1 MSLKYTTYSSY
12 FELDFK
18 SVVATQNAVGY
29 METIADRLK
38 VLKGDESAN
47 AFARRVGIGESLI
60 RKYLNGSMPSLE
72 NAAKISTT
80 CNVPLRWI
88 ATGVGARDES
98 SLEGIGLPAAIADDI
113 SFVPK
118 LELEASAGNGA
129 VTAYDPGTDYIAFQA
144 SWLRAHDVNPVA
156 ARVLNVHGDSMEPTI
171 RHGDVLLVD
180 TSIDHI
186 KDNAIYVLT
195 WDNSVF
201 VKRVHKRINGSL
213 QLISDNTLYPP
224 EDITKADADQLHIAG
239 RVVWYGRFT

>member
-1 MSLKYTTYSSY
+1 MVETSIQERIFSRIGSRGIAEAARNCGISESTLRSY
-12 FELDFK
+12 KK
-18 SVVATQNAVGY
+18 SVPA
-29 METIADRLK
+29 ADMIPKLANGLG
-38 VLKGDESAN
+38 VNILWLLTGDGPES
-47 AFARRVGIGESLI
+47 
-60 RKYLNGSMPSLE
+60 P
-72 NAAKISTT
+72 AKPEIS
-80 CNVPLRWI
+80 
-88 ATGVGARDES
+88 
-98 SLEGIGLPAAIADDI
+98 GLPAALIDD
-113 SFVPK
+113 FALVQK

-129 VTAYDPGTDYIAFQA
+129 VAAYDPGAEYIAFQA
-144 SWLRAHDVNPVA
+144 SWLRAHDVNPSA